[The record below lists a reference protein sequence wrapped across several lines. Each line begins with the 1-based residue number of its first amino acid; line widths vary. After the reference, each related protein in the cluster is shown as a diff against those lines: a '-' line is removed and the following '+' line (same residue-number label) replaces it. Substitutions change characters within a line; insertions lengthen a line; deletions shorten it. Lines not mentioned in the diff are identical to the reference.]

1 MKSKMKQIVLI
12 CLPVIGILAGY
23 LLMGRDVTAMV
34 DGQPVTIHTRALKV
48 EGALHSAGIEIAME
62 DEVTPAA
69 QSWLSKTDTIEVNH
83 TRQVRIRV
91 EPDGKLISI
100 QSSSRTVQ
108 EILADAGLTVTSSD
122 RILMDGAEVSLDA
135 PLPAGSDQ
143 LLQYFTAHEVLI

>member
-69 QSWLSKTDTIEVNH
+69 QSWLSKTV
-83 TRQVRIRV
+83 
-91 EPDGKLISI
+91 
-100 QSSSRTVQ
+100 
-108 EILADAGLTVTSSD
+108 
-122 RILMDGAEVSLDA
+122 
-135 PLPAGSDQ
+135 PLK
-143 LLQYFTAHEVLI
+143 